1 MKTLSQRLIDWIEY
15 RTGLETAIKNF
26 LFEDI
31 PASSGWHQVFG
42 SIAVFLF
49 LVQAFSGLLLAF
61 NYAPTPGD
69 AYNSVQ
75 YIITA
80 LTGGALIRGLHHWGA
95 SMMIVV
101 VVLHMIQVFLYGAY
115 KKPREATWM
124 VGVILFLLTLAF
136 GLTGYLLPWDNRAY
150 WGTIVATE
158 LASKAPVIGPYLG
171 RLLGGEGR
179 IGVVTFARFFA
190 LHVLLLPPLATSLIA
205 LHVYLVR
212 KHGVA
217 AMPSDQGA
225 TKKFFPEQ
233 VLKDTVAIFVA
244 FVILFVMAIVAKV
257 PLERLADPTD
267 SSYIPRPDWYFLFL
281 FQTLKFFGGSLE
293 MVGSVALPALAIMA
307 LVLVPF
313 LDRGEIKRLAQR
325 TVAIG
330 VVAFALLGWTGLT
343 LTAVITTPKSSAPST
358 EEEEVVQEWQQL
370 SPEELA
376 GIGYFRKEQC
386 SSCHNLMNKASKV
399 GPKLAA
405 TAIRRTPAWMIDHF
419 KNPSKLVPGTS
430 MPRIDLSDDQ
440 LAALASFLLKLSP
453 KNAQMLDS
461 APTDAVEGAMVY
473 KANQCGT
480 CHMVNGEGMKIGPV
494 LNGLSSRR
502 STEWVQEH
510 IRNPQAH
517 TADSVMPGYKLSPL
531 DMDRLVSYLFSLPR
545 IKPFSMVQLLMF
557 TNHSDNFRDGFVCRC
572 PPSPRLRHPSP
583 QGRGAGG

>member
-1 MKTLSQRLIDWIEY
+1 MKNFGQRLIHWIEY

-42 SIAVFLF
+42 SVAVFLF

-75 YIITA
+75 YIVTA

-115 KKPREATWM
+115 KSPREATWM
-124 VGVILFLLTLAF
+124 VGVILFLITLAF

-150 WGTIVATE
+150 WGTIVATQ
-158 LASKAPVIGPYLG
+158 LASKTPLIGPYLT
-171 RLLGGEGR
+171 RLLGGEGS

-217 AMPSDQGA
+217 PMPSDQGA

-233 VLKDTVAIFVA
+233 VFKDTVAIFVA
-244 FVILFVMAIVAKV
+244 FVILFVMAVVAKI

-281 FQTLKFFGGSLE
+281 FQTLKLFGGSLE
-293 MVGSVALPALAIMA
+293 LVGSVVLPALAVMA

-313 LDRGEIKRLAQR
+313 LDRGDIKKLAQR

-343 LTAVITTPKSSAPST
+343 LTAVITTPKGSEPSS
-358 EEEEVVQEWQQL
+358 EEEVVQEWQQL

-376 GIGYFRKEQC
+376 GIGYFRQEQC
-386 SSCHNLMNKASKV
+386 VSCHNLANKASKV
-399 GPKLAA
+399 GPNLAT
-405 TAIRRTPAWMIDHF
+405 TAIKRSPAWMIDHF
-419 KNPSKLVPGTS
+419 KNPSRLVPGTS
-430 MPRIDLSDDQ
+430 MPPIDLTDEQ

-453 KNAQMLDS
+453 KNAQVLDS
-461 APTDAVEGAMVY
+461 APATAVEGAMLY

-480 CHMVNGEGMKIGPV
+480 CHMANGEGMKIGPE
-494 LNGLSSRR
+494 LNGLSLRKSK
-502 STEWVQEH
+502 EWVQEH
-510 IRNPQAH
+510 LRNPQAH
-517 TADSVMPGYKLSPL
+517 TPDSPMPSYKFSPTEL
-531 DMDRLVSYLFSLPR
+531 DRLVSYLFSIPR
-545 IKPFSMVQLLMF
+545 IKPFSMVQVRG
-557 TNHSDNFRDGFVCRC
+557 TTSH
-572 PPSPRLRHPSP
+572 LR
-583 QGRGAGG
+583 